1 MELRVG
7 DKVRRWS
14 GLEGVVTALGDR
26 GLVFVRFD
34 TPDGVIETWTHPSDL
49 NDQPAFMPVRDADG
63 SRFCYRAGED
73 LYDADEGGY
82 FIAMIHENTVGYT
95 RMPGVPHTAEHAQDL
110 ATYWNNC
117 AGLSTDDVLDI
128 VASSSMG
135 AGKATT

>member
-1 MELRVG
+1 MELRAG

-63 SRFCYRAGED
+63 S
-73 LYDADEGGY
+73 LL
-82 FIAMIHENTVGYT
+82 
-95 RMPGVPHTAEHAQDL
+95 P
-110 ATYWNNC
+110 
-117 AGLSTDDVLDI
+117 
-128 VASSSMG
+128 
-135 AGKATT
+135 